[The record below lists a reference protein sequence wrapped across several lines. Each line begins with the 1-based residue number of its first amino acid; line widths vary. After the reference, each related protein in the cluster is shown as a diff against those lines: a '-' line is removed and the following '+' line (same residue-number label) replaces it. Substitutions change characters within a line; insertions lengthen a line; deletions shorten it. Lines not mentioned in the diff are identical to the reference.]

1 VRHFTDKTKKEMAAR
16 YWAIKNMG
24 TVESLA
30 AEYRISKPT
39 LIKYAMEHFPVKEVI
54 PGERG
59 ARS

>member
-1 VRHFTDKTKKEMAAR
+1 MAAR